1 MGSGVKKNY
10 LLRGKVNK
18 SVGKY
23 AVFVD
28 KLTTLWITI
37 YFRTLCMNIPYRVFF
52 NLIPLNNGKTNYKM
66 VAGIHLNCG

>member
-52 NLIPLNNGKTNYKM
+52 NLIPLIMAKPTIKWLLEP
-66 VAGIHLNCG
+66 I